1 LVFLGITSITNR
13 VILAHKDKFGNQS
26 WYDQVVTLETY
37 ELATLILPELGVTL
51 QYNLGTV
58 IQFCGILLM
67 HLVSGWDKGYRVC
80 HASFFRKD
88 VFERLEVELPDWS
101 TENNLKELG
110 LNPLDL

>member
-1 LVFLGITSITNR
+1 MLFPMHYGSTNAFMKCPTAEIKAFLYMCNNM
-13 VILAHKDKFGNQS
+13 K
-26 WYDQVVTLETY
+26 
-37 ELATLILPELGVTL
+37 ILPELGATL

-88 VFERLEVELPDWS
+88 VFERLEVELFNWS